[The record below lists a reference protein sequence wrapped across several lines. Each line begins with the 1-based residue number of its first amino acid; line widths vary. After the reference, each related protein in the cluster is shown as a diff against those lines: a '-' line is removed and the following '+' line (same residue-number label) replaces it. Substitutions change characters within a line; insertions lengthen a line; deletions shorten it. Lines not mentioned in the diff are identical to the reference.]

1 MRYATLIA
9 LCSTSLA
16 ACADVPPPASVQ
28 TAPAPISTQVYFYPG
43 AGQSAAQQSRDRYD
57 CYLWA
62 AKQSGFDPSRTSL
75 ALPQRTYV
83 QPVPPKGTGTAVG
96 AVTGAAVGAAV
107 SGRHN
112 EGEGAI
118 IGAVAGAV
126 LGAASDASR
135 TAQAQ
140 QVQQRYDRRDATRAA
155 ALEEQ
160 ASSYRRAMGACL
172 AGRGYTVQ

>member
-1 MRYATLIA
+1 MRGR
-9 LCSTSLA
+9 SA
-16 ACADVPPPASVQ
+16 APGSSRGARAAADFDAGV
-28 TAPAPISTQVYFYPG
+28 FYPT
-43 AGQSAAQQSRDRYD
+43 AGQSTAQQSRDRYD
-57 CYLWA
+57 CYVWA
-62 AKQSGFDPSRTSL
+62 VKQSGFDPSRTSL
-75 ALPQRTYV
+75 ALPQRVSV
-83 QPVPPKGTGTAVG
+83 QPVPPKGTSTAVG

-140 QVQQRYDRRDATRAA
+140 QVQERYDRRDATRAA

-160 ASSYRRAMGACL
+160 AGSYRRAMSACL